1 MKAQTPGTK
10 RSATATTWTLV
21 LDESGQ
27 FEGRL
32 INNGSESL
40 GWVVGGVL
48 LPGNAKQTEGD
59 LQQLRQWW
67 EQAQDRRWPP
77 HANELPVETV
87 RTALLNEAAQ
97 VVERLGGM
105 WLFVVAPTSDRS
117 AGVADLGLFVRM
129 FGATVDLASR
139 LVASLG
145 GSTLDARP
153 ASRSI
158 PLAPELA
165 ARAESLGVGLDVH
178 REGFVHSMLSA
189 EVRHAIEALAREPV
203 GGLPPWPRLESV
215 RAEPATK
222 AASHPGLA
230 LADVGCN
237 FIRRQLKAHAGG
249 TFSELVG
256 PLGRGALTPMVVPF
270 AALER
275 LRELDRALRDRPPQL
290 ITAGRRLAS
299 LEGDAHGA
307 GTGLSG
313 LHAGAV
319 HCGRLLWERAVSAL
333 ATAPLATGFARSLAA
348 GADVELAA
356 RTGAYEGTWM
366 ALSEGWAGE
375 GALATATRSACDR
388 RLAAR
393 LWRLTLECAN
403 HRGDVTAASRAV
415 TEFEALLARGRS
427 QALLAEELEVRNLGV
442 VTVQNRLPC
451 PQEQIA
457 ELSAE
462 LDRQSSALAAAA
474 DRAALAGEAT
484 APAAV
489 EKLDADE
496 LALWRAVTGR
506 EPAWAVPDRERGMAY
521 GTVARSLAFL
531 GRLEEALKMALRAR
545 EHFADSPFDRRINA
559 ATIARIQLERARC
572 GALPATEGKARDA
585 ALALCGARALC
596 DPQRVA
602 TFDAATDPGLR
613 FALDIAL
620 RALLWA
626 PPAGTSPA
634 EVARRLG
641 SAELRAK
648 FSRGELRSHPTELIA
663 RHAAEL
669 LRRYNGPADAI
680 EGWFALSMELCEQ
693 PAAGHTQR
701 QFRAF
706 THRLAAEPGF
716 VSDGAP
722 GSVLNPTFEY
732 R

>member
-1 MKAQTPGTK
+1 MKAQTPSTK
-10 RSATATTWTLV
+10 RGATATTWTLL

-32 INNGSESL
+32 LNNGSESL

-48 LPGNAKQTEGD
+48 LPGNAKQTEGE
-59 LQQLRQWW
+59 LQKLRQWW
-67 EQAQDRRWPP
+67 EAQDRRWPP

-105 WLFVVAPTSDRS
+105 WLFVVAPSSDRS
-117 AGVADLGLFVRM
+117 AGVPDLGLFVRM
-129 FGATVDLASR
+129 FGATIDLAGR

-145 GSTLDARP
+145 GSTLEARP

-165 ARAESLGVGLDVH
+165 ARAESLGVGMDV
-178 REGFVHSMLSA
+178 RQEGYVHSMLSA

-215 RAEPATK
+215 HAEPATK

-256 PLGRGALTPMVVPF
+256 PLGGGALTPMVVPF

-299 LEGDAHGA
+299 LEGDAQGA
-307 GTGLSG
+307 GLSG

-333 ATAPLATGFARSLAA
+333 AAAPLATGFARSLAA

-403 HRGDVTAASRAV
+403 HRGDVVAASRAV
-415 TEFEALLARGRS
+415 AEFEALLERGRS

-474 DRAALAGEAT
+474 DRAALPGEAT

-489 EKLDADE
+489 EKMDADE
-496 LALWRAVTGR
+496 LALWRAAKGR

-531 GRLEEALKMALRAR
+531 GRLEEALAMALRAR
-545 EHFADSPFDRRINA
+545 EHFSDSPFDRRINA
-559 ATIARIQLERARC
+559 ATIARIQLERARR
-572 GALPATEGKARDA
+572 GALSAAEGKVRDA
-585 ALALCGARALC
+585 ALALCGARAFC

-634 EVARRLG
+634 EVAQRLG

-669 LRRYNGPADAI
+669 LRRHNGPTAAI
-680 EGWFALSMELCEQ
+680 AGWFALSMELCEQ

-722 GSVLNPTFEY
+722 GSALNPTFEY